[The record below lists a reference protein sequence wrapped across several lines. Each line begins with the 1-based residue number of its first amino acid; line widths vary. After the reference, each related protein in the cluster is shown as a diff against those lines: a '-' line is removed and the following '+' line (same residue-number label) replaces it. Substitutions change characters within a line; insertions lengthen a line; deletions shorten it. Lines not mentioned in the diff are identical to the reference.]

1 MQVPPPYVW
10 PLKTLINVMQVFQRW
25 SSSTSHTFFV
35 LIQNSGAI
43 CGNCLLILMN
53 FSTNFSDLLSCVTAT
68 VIVNH
73 FIIPYV
79 TTDSNVT
86 WLMTHRNTIHVID
99 VQSTIW
105 ILQDNATPV
114 LTTATKEPHRCPYSQ
129 ASIAFLPPNP
139 APLQIEISHP
149 IHQES
154 LLIPLLHHHFHP
166 LRHTIN
172 NLLLRLLNP
181 WDLNCHVTS
190 NISKP
195 F

>member
-1 MQVPPPYVW
+1 
-10 PLKTLINVMQVFQRW
+10 
-25 SSSTSHTFFV
+25 
-35 LIQNSGAI
+35 
-43 CGNCLLILMN
+43 
-53 FSTNFSDLLSCVTAT
+53 
-68 VIVNH
+68 
-73 FIIPYV
+73 
-79 TTDSNVT
+79 
-86 WLMTHRNTIHVID
+86 MTHHNTIHVID

-105 ILQDNATPV
+105 ILQDNATPIITV
-114 LTTATKEPHRCPYSQ
+114 ATKEPHRCPYSQ
-129 ASIAFLPPNP
+129 ASITFLPPNA
-139 APLQIEISHP
+139 APLQIAISYP

-154 LLIPLLHHHFHP
+154 LLIPLFHHHFHP